1 MRRVVRRASEV
12 APVMVLQG
20 NTRDAGRRKKSVDF
34 LRGLLEAEG
43 FPEVT
48 VSTLP
53 GFSRPL
59 LVGRR
64 AAG

>member
-1 MRRVVRRASEV
+1 
-12 APVMVLQG
+12 MVLQG